1 MQIFDDMVRTD
12 PAPKQHLESSAYFLN
27 RVHTPYFEAIRQLV
41 EDWFARL
48 DPNAQ
53 ADVRGRLQDG
63 DDQNFCS
70 AFWELYLHES
80 LLRSGYTVT
89 CHPALPGTDR
99 RPDFL
104 AERADQTFYL
114 EATTC
119 LPKTRGMT
127 AAAENRRSQVYD
139 AIQTI
144 DSPNFFLWVEVE
156 LIGETSPPTR
166 ALCRKLEYWLSTLD
180 PDAIGRN
187 LEAHSSRDELPTY
200 IWEDHGWRIKF
211 QSIAKSEGS
220 RGKPEVRPIG
230 VYDGAMGVADDVTPI
245 RKALIDKGRAYG
257 EMTIPF
263 VIAIAT
269 SFVGPDFE
277 DIQDA
282 LYGQPQVVISRRDD
296 TVVQQ
301 RRAPDGYWYGGTC
314 WRNQHVSAVLIARDV
329 YPSSATRVVPVLWE
343 HPAPTNPIT
352 ALPMWGRTVV
362 RDDSLAYVEPQTP
375 VCEAFGLPDPWPV
388 GGGFDPYPAS

>member
-1 MQIFDDMVRTD
+1 
-12 PAPKQHLESSAYFLN
+12 LN
-27 RVHTPYFEAIRQLV
+27 RVHTPYFAAIRQLV
-41 EDWFARL
+41 EDWFGRL

-53 ADVRGRLQDG
+53 ADVRGRIQDG

-89 CHPALPGTDR
+89 CHPAMPETSR

-104 AERADQTFYL
+104 AERSDQSFYL

-119 LPKTRGMT
+119 LPRTRGIT
-127 AAAENRRSQVYD
+127 AAAEGRRAQVYD

-144 DSPNFFLWVEVE
+144 DSPNFFLWIEVEV
-156 LIGETSPPTR
+156 IGENSPPTR
-166 ALCRKLEYWLSTLD
+166 ALRRKLENWLSTLD
-180 PDAIGRN
+180 PDTIDHH
-187 LEAHSSRDELPTY
+187 LETHSTRDALPTY
-200 IWEDHGWRIKF
+200 VWDDRGWRIKF
-211 QSIAKSEGS
+211 QPLAKTKEN
-220 RGKPEVRPIG
+220 RGKPGVRPIG
-230 VYDGAMGVADDVTPI
+230 IYDGGMSFVDDVTPI
-245 RKALIDKGRAYG
+245 KKALVDKGRAYG
-257 EMTIPF
+257 EMRIPF
-263 VIAIAT
+263 IIAIAT
-269 SFVGPDFE
+269 SFVGPDSE
-277 DIQDA
+277 DVQDA

-296 TVVQQ
+296 TVVQY
-301 RRAPDGYWYGGTC
+301 RRAPDGYWYGGTS

-329 YPSSATRVVPVLWE
+329 YPSSATKAVPVLWE

-362 RDDSLAYVEPQTP
+362 RDDSLAYVEPQTS